1 MIHEQLNAVVDEAVP
16 EDAWNILAFDEDAV
30 LIDVRSRPEW
40 SFSGMPDLAEL
51 GREVWPI
58 EWQTWPDMTPNL
70 GFLSDL
76 NAYMQD
82 RLPSRMLFM
91 CRAGPRS
98 LAAARAT
105 AKQLHSRGINVHITN
120 IVEGFEGDQDEAGQ
134 RGKLNGWKAAGLP
147 WRQS

>member
-1 MIHEQLNAVVDEAVP
+1 MTEHITALVDEMTP
-16 EDAWNILAFDEDAV
+16 EDAWNAMAIDPGCV

-40 SFSGMPDLAEL
+40 QFAGMPDLAEIA
-51 GREVWPI
+51 REVWTV
-58 EWQTWPDMTPNL
+58 EWQTWPEMTPNL

-76 NAYMQD
+76 DAQMGDQV
-82 RLPSRMLFM
+82 PSRMFFL

-105 AKQLHSRGINVHITN
+105 AKQLHSRGVNVHITN
-120 IVEGFEGDQDEAGQ
+120 IAEGFEGAQDDNGQ
-134 RGKLNGWKAAGLP
+134 RGRISGWKAAGLP